1 MNFKKNR
8 KIFFRLSSLFFIQLI
23 LIFAFVLF
31 GAFVSNNVDVNEP
44 WTGGNVKFISKDS
57 SISQSSKT
65 QQQYATPTFMKIVK
79 SVEFHDQFVAML
91 QEVPISSDI
100 SEHIQVKRLCFQDGV
115 NQLNDSYR
123 ASQDVNN
130 KTEDYSELPA
140 CICRPEFHG
149 HACSEPEI
157 IWRAFMASRQPLIQP
172 PKVTRRPHNVF
183 YIINGVTSVNLE
195 TLEIQLLEL
204 AGIVNLFVLCDQ
216 IKVEDPSLLMRHQM
230 NKGFLQ
236 DYKDQILLLSD
247 DTCTT
252 LNIFKQM
259 KKILGSQVK
268 PLDVLVNGHSDEI
281 LNRKAINYLKW
292 HNHWHQPLRF
302 RLRWN
307 VYGFFFQHPDNT
319 VTSSTACQINVL
331 EQFYKSD
338 PDKVLAS
345 PTIVT
350 VGDLNHYGGW
360 YCEYCHQP
368 IDIIRKLHLDSK
380 LLINKS
386 IDPLKESYHRKPI
399 INAEYIQ
406 NLIQQGL
413 YIDGKLQLI
422 KLRHYQDT
430 KYFTPE
436 SVAKNRWKFDNIV
449 TNFYSSWDDDLD
461 EDY

>member
-1 MNFKKNR
+1 MNLKKNR
-8 KIFFRLSSLFFIQLI
+8 KIFLRLSSLFFIQLI

-44 WTGGNVKFISKDS
+44 WISGNVKFISKES
-57 SISQSSKT
+57 SNVQSSKPP
-65 QQQYATPTFMKIVK
+65 QQYATPAFMKIVK
-79 SVEFHDQFVAML
+79 SNEFHHQFVLML
-91 QEVPISSDI
+91 EEVPISTDI
-100 SEHIQVKRLCFQDGV
+100 SERIEVKRVCFKDGV
-115 NQLNDSYR
+115 HQLNNSHR
-123 ASQDVNN
+123 ASQVVNN
-130 KTEDYSELPA
+130 KTEDYSDLPA
-140 CICRPEFHG
+140 CICRPEYHG

-157 IWRAFMASRQPLIQP
+157 IWRAFLASRQPLIQQ
-172 PKVTRRPHNVF
+172 PKITRQPHNVF
-183 YIINGVTSVNLE
+183 YIINGVTSINLE
-195 TLEIQLLEL
+195 TLEIQVLEL
-204 AGIVNLFVLCDQ
+204 IGVVNLFVLCDQ
-216 IKVEDPSLLMRHQM
+216 FKVEDPSLLMRHQM

-236 DYKDQILLLSD
+236 IYKDQILLLKD
-247 DTCTT
+247 DTCSTM
-252 LNIFKQM
+252 NIFKQM

-268 PLDVLVNGHSDEI
+268 PLDVLVNGRSDEI

-307 VYGFFFQHPDNT
+307 VYGFFFQHPENT

-331 EQFYKSD
+331 EQFYKSN
-338 PDKVLAS
+338 PDNVLAS

-368 IDIIRKLHLDSK
+368 IDIIRKLYLDSK

-386 IDPLKESYHRKPI
+386 IDPLKETYHRKPV
-399 INAEYIQ
+399 INIEYIQ

-413 YIDGKLQLI
+413 YIDGKLELH

-430 KYFTPE
+430 KYFTPD
-436 SVAKNRWKFDNIV
+436 SVGKNRWKFDNIV

-461 EDY
+461 GEY